1 MPGSVPSPPPY
12 IASRELF
19 AEDASRGQF
28 SIRVC
33 VGHPYQ
39 VSTDEWACPVALEG
53 LYSRL
58 SDQHGVDAFQSLM
71 LAQRLARTLLL
82 GFVEDG
88 GTLRDNYVS
97 GTVSEFIDPLRWRYL
112 VVTASNN
119 RFERSRGGVFG
130 EPRRGSMIGIKCLRS
145 RLAKPRVAQPH
156 R

>member
-33 VGHPYQ
+33 VGHPHQ

-82 GFVEDG
+82 GFIEDG
-88 GTLRDNYVS
+88 GTLRDS
-97 GTVSEFIDPLRWRYL
+97 HGGSTVSVQDLFD
-112 VVTASNN
+112 
-119 RFERSRGGVFG
+119 GGTL
-130 EPRRGSMIGIKCLRS
+130 S
-145 RLAKPRVAQPH
+145 
-156 R
+156 